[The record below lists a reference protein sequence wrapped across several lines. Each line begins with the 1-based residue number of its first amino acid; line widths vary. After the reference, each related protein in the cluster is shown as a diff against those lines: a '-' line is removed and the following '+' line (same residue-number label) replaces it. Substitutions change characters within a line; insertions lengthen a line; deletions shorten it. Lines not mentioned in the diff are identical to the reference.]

1 MGIADWLGLGGQAE
15 MFTDWNSARDFVIF
29 QTIVNNPRISQTEK
43 INLQKLEEQA
53 YAETHGQL
61 FVSEREEIG
70 QYFNYL
76 NNNAKAY
83 TTDTKL
89 LNVFAVGADAS
100 ADVADTDRV
109 AGINPLDAV
118 ASGSRS
124 LALVALFGLGL
135 FYVFSKK

>member
-1 MGIADWLGLGGQAE
+1 MGIADWLGLGGQPE

-43 INLQKLEEQA
+43 VNLQKLEEQA
-53 YAETHGQL
+53 YKETHGQF
-61 FVSEREEIG
+61 FVSEREEIA

-89 LNVFAVGADAS
+89 LNVFTVGADAS
-100 ADVADTDRV
+100 KDVADTDNV
-109 AGINPLDAV
+109 AGINPLDSV